1 VNTILIATR
10 HNQHARMV
18 IDALKNDKNVYV
30 EKPLAISTEEL
41 RAIVHVYNE
50 TNKVLM
56 IGYNR
61 RFSPSIQYLKTQLK
75 KNIAYSIYYQVNAG
89 YIPMDKWYQFPEQG
103 GRIIGEVGHFVDTL
117 QYLLDS
123 DPVEV
128 FANNTTV
135 ASMPDQDNT
144 FITIKFKNGSSC
156 VIAYLADGDK
166 KYPKEKIL
174 ITGDGSNIEFE
185 NFNNVVHY
193 QNGKPIK
200 KRFLMNNKGQQ
211 EEMNEL
217 IKAVKTGKN
226 PLPFSSLVLSC
237 YTTILAV
244 ESLRTKEGYSISFED
259 LL

>member
-1 VNTILIATR
+1 
-10 HNQHARMV
+10 MV

-30 EKPLAISTEEL
+30 EKPLAISIEEL
-41 RAIVHVYNE
+41 RAIVHLYNE

-61 RFSPSIQYLKTQLK
+61 RFSPSLQYLKRQLK
-75 KNIAYSIYYQVNAG
+75 KNVAYSIYYQVNAG

-103 GRIIGEVGHFVDTL
+103 GRIIGEAGHFIDTI

-128 FANNTTV
+128 FANTTSV
-135 ASMPDQDNT
+135 ASMPEQDDS

-185 NFNNVVHY
+185 NFNNVVSY
-193 QNGKPIK
+193 QNGKTIK
-200 KRFLMNNKGQQ
+200 KRFLVNNKGQQ

-217 IKAVKTGKN
+217 IKAVKTSKN
-226 PLPFSSLVLSC
+226 PVPFSSLVLSC

-244 ESLRTKEGYSISFED
+244 QSIRTKESYSISFED